1 MIKKTLLLSTLV
13 LTMAGC
19 ATSAQ
24 GEDTTSTTN
33 ETKKETPVITLSDVE
48 EAQQK
53 WAENIIA
60 IGEASLESD
69 EKAEEKALETL
80 ENLYAYDDGQVL
92 FKPTKAA
99 EVPFRGTKDEALSYF
114 VGGDIAED
122 SGFALEPWTDIRFDN
137 HDTILNG
144 DTAISSGVYY
154 FTSGETNEEVKVEYT
169 FGYIIDEDGD
179 LKIQLH
185 HSSVPFG

>member
-19 ATSAQ
+19 ATAAQ

-33 ETKKETPVITLSDVE
+33 EVQEETPVITLSDVE
-48 EAQQK
+48 EAQQE

-60 IGEASLESD
+60 IGAASLESH
-69 EKAEEKALETL
+69 EEAEVKALETL

-99 EVPFRGTKDEALSYF
+99 EVPFRGTKDDALSYF
-114 VGGDIAED
+114 VGGDIEED
-122 SGFALEPWTDIRFDN
+122 GGFALEPWTDIRFDN

-144 DTAISSGVYY
+144 NTAISSGVYY

-169 FGYIIDEDGD
+169 FGYIMDEDGD